1 MKGFWTM
8 LQGCSSPA
16 HPPITDPSMH
26 SAGTSLSQLTPAA
39 ALLSVYTPQLLEK
52 TMACC
57 GQSPR
62 LKVPLII

>member
-1 MKGFWTM
+1 MKRFWIM

-26 SAGTSLSQLTPAA
+26 SAGASLSQLTPAA

-57 GQSPR
+57 GQRSH
-62 LKVPLII
+62 LKVP